1 VRYSRPGKV
10 ASGVS
15 ERMSVEPLSV
25 EVTPGEM
32 APAEMPGGVTPSAEM
47 PGVMS
52 TEMSTVMVG
61 EVAIVEAPEMSKA
74 AKAVKSAAKTV
85 KATAKAVKTT
95 AEPVKTAPTEAVK
108 AAPAEAVKAAPAVES
123 AAAAVESAA
132 AARRGFAHNSG
143 RHARREGG
151 FEHES
156 ESDRRHDDFRP
167 FASHDALLPRPR
179 SLIHDLPETAP
190 NPLHSQFFR
199 RLGDYLAGRPR
210 SSIRITKI

>member
-1 VRYSRPGKV
+1 
-10 ASGVS
+10 
-15 ERMSVEPLSV
+15 
-25 EVTPGEM
+25 
-32 APAEMPGGVTPSAEM
+32 
-47 PGVMS
+47 
-52 TEMSTVMVG
+52 
-61 EVAIVEAPEMSKA
+61 MSKA
-74 AKAVKSAAKTV
+74 AKAVKAAAKTV

-108 AAPAEAVKAAPAVES
+108 AAPAEAVKAAPAEAVKAAAPAVEF

-167 FASHDALLPRPR
+167 FASYDALLPRPR